1 MNVLS
6 RWRKGLS
13 ATNAGIALPPPGP
26 TALPVPGIERA
37 PRRWRR
43 LTPRRVVVGTIK
55 SVFKLGTAVVVVV
68 LVGLVA
74 GTTALITYVFMPL
87 PVDLPEE
94 RLQPERQASMV
105 FALDGTPI
113 GQFKGAETQ
122 VEVSAENIPDTI
134 RRAVIAAEDHRFFKH
149 RGVDWQAI
157 GRAIQE
163 DVKARDF
170 VQGGS
175 TLTQQLIRNLYTG
188 SEKTMGRK
196 AKEALLA
203 IQAERVY
210 SKEEIL
216 ARYLNTVYLGEST
229 FGVEAASQSYF
240 RKPAKDLTLS
250 EASLLAGVIPAPSV
264 YSPRANP
271 EVAEGRR
278 NLVLDLL
285 ARYRMATPEEVASAR
300 AEKPVVYPPPK
311 VETQYPWF
319 MDYLRVYLINVKG
332 YTAQQVYGGSLRIET
347 TFDPRLQAAAEK
359 AVARLDKPK
368 DPEAAVAAIEPQ
380 TGFVR
385 AIVGGRNWDASQV
398 NLALGRLGGGSGR
411 QAGSSFKPYVLAT
424 AFASGMRPEKR
435 YRAPSC
441 ARPKGFDKP
450 VCNYGGS
457 GYGSVDLRTATHKSI
472 NTVFAQLI
480 ADVGVKKTA
489 ELALRLG
496 IKGIDLSQKQY
507 GVLALG
513 TQETS
518 VLEQASAYGV
528 FANHGVRVEPT
539 PVLRILDVKGNTVE
553 DNRKPNGQRILSEPV
568 ADNVTSVLEGV
579 VKKGT
584 ARRADIGRPAAGK
597 TGTSENWENAW
608 FVGYTPTLATAVWM
622 GYPNANKTM
631 ANVHGVDH
639 VVGGSLPSMI
649 WHDFMIEA
657 VKDVEPLPFT
667 VAAPLLPSRA
677 EFEAKERVVAE
688 KRLTEREGFDI
699 PPARTA
705 EDLPPGGPL
714 WAPAPK
720 PGSKAPPAPARSTT
734 STTAPPPTS
743 ASSPPKKE
751 GAPPPSS
758 STTTTSPPNRRPPPR
773 GPLPVPIPGD

>member
-1 MNVLS
+1 
-6 RWRKGLS
+6 
-13 ATNAGIALPPPGP
+13 
-26 TALPVPGIERA
+26 
-37 PRRWRR
+37 
-43 LTPRRVVVGTIK
+43 VG
-55 SVFKLGTAVVVVV
+55 SAVVVMV

-74 GTTALITYVFMPL
+74 GTTALVAYVFLPL

-94 RLQPERQASMV
+94 RLQPERQASTV

-113 GQFKGAETQ
+113 GVFKGAETQ
-122 VEVSAENIPDTI
+122 TEIAPENIPDTI
-134 RRAVIAAEDHRFFKH
+134 RRAVVAAEDHRFFKH

-157 GRAIQE
+157 GRALQE
-163 DVKARDF
+163 DIKARDF

-210 SKEEIL
+210 SKDDIL

-240 RKPAKDLTLS
+240 RKPAKDVTLS
-250 EASLLAGVIPAPSV
+250 EAALLAGVIPAPSV

-271 EVAEGRR
+271 EIAEQRR
-278 NLVLDLL
+278 NLVLDLM
-285 ARYRMATPEEVASAR
+285 ARYKMATPEEVAEAR
-300 AEKPVVYPPPK
+300 AAKPVVYPPPK
-311 VETQYPWF
+311 VETEFPWF
-319 MDYLRVYLINVKG
+319 MDYLRVYLLNVKG
-332 YTAQQVYGGSLRIET
+332 YTAQQIYGGSLRIET

-368 DPEAAVAAIEPQ
+368 DPEAALATIEPQ

-411 QAGSSFKPYVLAT
+411 QAGSSFKPYVLAK
-424 AFASGMRPEKR
+424 AFESGMRPEKR

-441 ARPKGFDKP
+441 ARPRGFDKP

-457 GYGSVDLRTATHKSI
+457 GYGSVDLRTATMKSI

-480 ADVGVKKTA
+480 ADVGVMPTA
-489 ELALRLG
+489 ELALRMG
-496 IKGIDLSQKQY
+496 IKGIDLKKKQY

-539 PVLRILDVKGNTVE
+539 PVLRILDVEGNVVE
-553 DNRKPNGQRILSEPV
+553 DNRKANGNRVLSEPV
-568 ADNVTSVLEGV
+568 ADNVTSVLQGV
-579 VKKGT
+579 VQKGT

-622 GYPNANKTM
+622 GYPNTNRTM

-639 VVGGSLPSMI
+639 VVGGSLPAMM
-649 WHDFMIEA
+649 WHDFMTEA
-657 VKDVEPLPFT
+657 VKDVEPIPFT

-677 EFEAKERVVAE
+677 QQEAKERVVAE
-688 KRLTEREGFDI
+688 KRLSERAGFDI
-699 PPARTA
+699 GGQRQAEGLPPA
-705 EDLPPGGPL
+705 GPL
-714 WAPAPK
+714 WTPAGKPNAKAPA
-720 PGSKAPPAPARSTT
+720 APPRSTT
-734 STTAPPPTS
+734 STTSPPATS
-743 ASSPPKKE
+743 ASSPPKKDR
-751 GAPPPSS
+751 PRQSSS
-758 STTTTSPPNRRPPPR
+758 STTTTRPPDRRPPDR
-773 GPLPVPIPGD
+773 GGPLPVPIPGN

>member
-1 MNVLS
+1 
-6 RWRKGLS
+6 LS
-13 ATNAGIALPPPGP
+13 ATNAGIALPPSGS
-26 TALPVPGIERA
+26 TALPAPGVERA

-43 LTPRRVVVGTIK
+43 LTPRRVVVGAVK
-55 SVFKLGTAVVVVV
+55 SVFRLGTAVIVVV
-68 LVGLVA
+68 LIGLVA

-105 FALDGTPI
+105 LALDGTPI

-122 VEVSAENIPDTI
+122 VEVSPENIPDTI
-134 RRAVIAAEDHRFFKH
+134 RRAVVAAEDHRFFKH

-157 GRAIQE
+157 GRAVNE
-163 DVKARDF
+163 DLKARDF

-210 SKEEIL
+210 SKEDIL

-250 EASLLAGVIPAPSV
+250 EAALLAGVIPAPSV

-271 EVAEGRR
+271 ELAEQRR

-285 ARYRMATPEEVASAR
+285 ARYRMATPEEVAKAR
-300 AEKPVVYPPPK
+300 AEIPVVHPPPK

-319 MDYLRVYLINVKG
+319 MDYLRVYLLNVKG

-385 AIVGGRNWDASQV
+385 ALVGGRNWDASQV

-411 QAGSSFKPYVLAT
+411 QAGSSFKPYVLAK
-424 AFASGMRPEKR
+424 AFESGMRPDKR

-441 ARPKGFDKP
+441 ARPRGFDKP

-457 GYGSVDLRTATHKSI
+457 GYGSVDLRTATQKSI

-480 ADVGVKKTA
+480 ADVGVKPTA
-489 ELALRLG
+489 ELALRMG
-496 IKGIDLSQKQY
+496 IKGIDLNQKQY

-539 PVLRILDVKGNTVE
+539 PVLRILDAKGNVIE
-553 DNRKPNGQRILSEPV
+553 DNRKPDGKRIISEPV
-568 ADNVTSVLEGV
+568 ADNVTSVLQGV
-579 VKKGT
+579 IQKGT
-584 ARRADIGRPAAGK
+584 GRRADIGRPAAGK

-622 GYPNANKTM
+622 GYPNSNKTM

-649 WHDFMIEA
+649 WHDFMSEA
-657 VKDVEPLPFT
+657 VKDVEPIPFT
-667 VAAPLLPSRA
+667 VAAPIPSRA
-677 EFEAKERVVAE
+677 EQEAKERVVAE

-714 WAPAPK
+714 WGPASK
-720 PGSKAPPAPARSTT
+720 PSAKAPPAPARSTT
-734 STTAPPPTS
+734 SSTEPPPTT
-743 ASSPPKKE
+743 ATTPPRKD
-751 GAPPPSS
+751 GPPSSS
-758 STTTTSPPNRRPPPR
+758 STTTTSPPPRRSPPPR

>member
-1 MNVLS
+1 VRSVL
-6 RWRKGLS
+6 
-13 ATNAGIALPPPGP
+13 
-26 TALPVPGIERA
+26 
-37 PRRWRR
+37 
-43 LTPRRVVVGTIK
+43 
-55 SVFKLGTAVVVVV
+55 KLGSAVIIVV
-68 LVGLVA
+68 LVALVGGA
-74 GTTALITYVFMPL
+74 TALATYVLLPL
-87 PVDLPEE
+87 PVNLPEE
-94 RLQPERQASMV
+94 RLQPERQASTV

-113 GQFKGAETQ
+113 GVFKGAETQ
-122 VEVSAENIPDTI
+122 VEVSPENIPDTI

-149 RGVDWQAI
+149 RGVDLEAIARAVQA
-157 GRAIQE
+157 
-163 DVKARDF
+163 DVKAGKP
-170 VQGGS
+170 VQGAS
-175 TLTQQLIRNLYTG
+175 TITQQLIRNLYTG
-188 SEKTMGRK
+188 SERTMARK

-203 IQAERVY
+203 VQAERVY
-210 SKEEIL
+210 SKEDIL

-250 EASLLAGVIPAPSV
+250 EAALLAGVIPAPSV

-271 EVAEGRR
+271 DLAEQRR

-285 ARYRMATPEEVASAR
+285 TKYRMATVDEVAKAR
-300 AEKPVVYPPPK
+300 AEKPVVHPPPK

-319 MDYLRVYLINVKG
+319 MDYLRVYLLNVKG

-347 TFDPRLQAAAEK
+347 TFDPRLQAAAEA
-359 AVARLDKPK
+359 AVRRLDKPK
-368 DPEAAVAAIEPQ
+368 DPEAALAAIEPQ

-385 AIVGGRNWDASQV
+385 ALVGGRNWDASQV
-398 NLALGRLGGGSGR
+398 NLALGRLGGGTGR
-411 QAGSSFKPYVLAT
+411 QAGSSFKPYVLAK
-424 AFASGMRPEKR
+424 AFESGMRPEKR

-441 ARPKGFDKP
+441 VRPRGFDKP

-457 GYGSVDLRTATHKSI
+457 GYGSLDLRTATWKSV

-480 ADVGVKKTA
+480 ADVGVKPTA
-489 ELALRLG
+489 EMALRLG
-496 IKGIDLSQKQY
+496 IKGIDLNAKQY

-528 FANHGVRVEPT
+528 FANHGVKVEPT
-539 PVLRILDVKGNTVE
+539 PVLRILDVKGDTLE
-553 DNRKPNGQRILSEPV
+553 DNRQPNGKRVLSEPV
-568 ADNVTSVLEGV
+568 ADNVTSVLQGV
-579 VKKGT
+579 VQKGT

-622 GYPNANKTM
+622 GYPNVNKTM

-649 WHDFMIEA
+649 WHDFMAEA
-657 VKDVEPLPFT
+657 VKDVEPIPFN

-677 EFEAKERVVAE
+677 ETEAKERVVAE
-688 KRLTEREGFDI
+688 KRLSEREGFDI
-699 PPARTA
+699 PEARPA
-705 EDLPPGGPL
+705 EDHPPGGPL

-720 PGSKAPPAPARSTT
+720 PNAKTPPPQARPTP
-734 STTAPPPTS
+734 STTAPPPGPS
-743 ASSPPKKE
+743 QPDE
-751 GAPPPSS
+751 DAPPQQSS
-758 STTTTSPPNRRPPPR
+758 STTTTSPPPERRPPPNR
-773 GPLPVPIPGD
+773 GGPLPLPFPGD

>member
-1 MNVLS
+1 M
-6 RWRKGLS
+6 S
-13 ATNAGIALPPPGP
+13 ATNAGIALPPSGT

-74 GTTALITYVFMPL
+74 GTTALVTYVFLPL

-94 RLQPERQASMV
+94 RLQPERQASTV

-134 RRAVIAAEDHRFFKH
+134 RRAVVAAEDHRFFKH

-157 GRAIQE
+157 GRAVHE
-163 DVKARDF
+163 DIKARDF

-188 SEKTMGRK
+188 AEKTMGRK

-250 EASLLAGVIPAPSV
+250 EAALLAGVIPAPSV

-271 EVAEGRR
+271 ELAEQRR
-278 NLVLDLL
+278 NLTLDLL
-285 ARYRMATPEEVASAR
+285 ARYRMATPEEVATAR
-300 AEKPVVYPPPK
+300 ADKPVVHPPPK

-319 MDYLRVYLINVKG
+319 MDYLRVYLLNVKG
-332 YTAQQVYGGSLRIET
+332 YTAQQIYGGSLKIET

-368 DPEAAVAAIEPQ
+368 DPEAALAAIEPQ

-411 QAGSSFKPYVLAT
+411 QAGSSFKPYVLAK
-424 AFASGMRPEKR
+424 AFESGMRPEKR

-441 ARPKGFDKP
+441 ARPRGFDKP

-480 ADVGVKKTA
+480 ADVGVKPTA
-489 ELALRLG
+489 ELALKLG

-553 DNRKPNGQRILSEPV
+553 DNREPDGHRVLSEPV

-631 ANVHGVDH
+631 ANVHGVPH

-649 WHDFMIEA
+649 WHDFMAEA

-699 PPARTA
+699 PQARTA

-720 PGSKAPPAPARSTT
+720 PGAKAPPAPTGGRSTT
-734 STTAPPPTS
+734 SSTAPSTAGAAPPPDED
-743 ASSPPKKE
+743 E
-751 GAPPPSS
+751 GPPPSS
-758 STTTTSPPNRRPPPR
+758 STTTTSPPNNRRPPPR
-773 GPLPVPIPGD
+773 DPLPVPIPGN

>member
-1 MNVLS
+1 M
-6 RWRKGLS
+6 S
-13 ATNAGIALPPPGP
+13 ATNAGIALPPSGS
-26 TALPVPGIERA
+26 TALPAPGIERA

-55 SVFKLGTAVVVVV
+55 SVFRLGTAVVVVV
-68 LVGLVA
+68 LVGLVTGA
-74 GTTALITYVFMPL
+74 TALITYVFMPL

-105 FALDGTPI
+105 LALDGTPI

-122 VEVSAENIPDTI
+122 VEVSPENIPDTI
-134 RRAVIAAEDHRFFKH
+134 RRAVVAAEDHRFFKH

-157 GRAIQE
+157 GRAVNE
-163 DVKARDF
+163 DLKARDF

-203 IQAERVY
+203 IQAERIY
-210 SKEEIL
+210 SKEDIL

-250 EASLLAGVIPAPSV
+250 EAALLAGVIPAPSV

-271 EVAEGRR
+271 ELAEQRR

-285 ARYRMATPEEVASAR
+285 ARYRMATPEEVATAR
-300 AEKPVVYPPPK
+300 AEIPVVHPPPK
-311 VETQYPWF
+311 VETPYPWF
-319 MDYLRVYLINVKG
+319 MDYLRVYLLNVKG
-332 YTAQQVYGGSLRIET
+332 YTAQQIYGGSLRIET

-359 AVARLDKPK
+359 AVTRLDKPK

-385 AIVGGRNWDASQV
+385 ALVGGRSWDASQV

-411 QAGSSFKPYVLAT
+411 QAGSSFKPYVLAK
-424 AFASGMRPEKR
+424 AFESGMRPEKR

-441 ARPKGFDKP
+441 IRPRGFDKP

-457 GYGSVDLRTATHKSI
+457 GYGSVDLRTATQKSI

-480 ADVGVKKTA
+480 ADVGVKPTA
-489 ELALRLG
+489 ELALRMG
-496 IKGIDLSQKQY
+496 IKGIDLNQKQY

-528 FANHGVRVEPT
+528 FANHGMRVEPT
-539 PVLRILDVKGNTVE
+539 PVLRILDVKGNVIE
-553 DNRKPNGQRILSEPV
+553 DNRKPDGKRIISEPV
-568 ADNVTSVLEGV
+568 ADNVTSVLQGV
-579 VKKGT
+579 IQKGT
-584 ARRADIGRPAAGK
+584 GRRADIGRPAAGK

-608 FVGYTPTLATAVWM
+608 FVGYTPTLSTAVWM
-622 GYPNANKTM
+622 GYPNSNRTM

-649 WHDFMIEA
+649 WHDFMSEA
-657 VKDVEPLPFT
+657 VKDVEPIPFT
-667 VAAPLLPSRA
+667 VAAPIPSRA
-677 EFEAKERVVAE
+677 EQEAKERVVAE

-714 WAPAPK
+714 WGPASK
-720 PGSKAPPAPARSTT
+720 PSAKAPPAPARSTT
-734 STTAPPPTS
+734 SSTEPPPTT
-743 ASSPPKKE
+743 ASMPPKKE
-751 GAPPPSS
+751 GPPPSS
-758 STTTTSPPNRRPPPR
+758 STTTTSPPPRRSPPPR